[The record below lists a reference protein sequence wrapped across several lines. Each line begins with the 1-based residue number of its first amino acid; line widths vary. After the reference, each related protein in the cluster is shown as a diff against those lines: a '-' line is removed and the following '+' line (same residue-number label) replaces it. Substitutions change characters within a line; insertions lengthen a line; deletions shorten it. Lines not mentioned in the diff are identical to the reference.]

1 MSKLRFY
8 DIIIGTANI
17 FLHYYHTA
25 IQLDVKTSSS
35 RVIMGR
41 RYIFNFAD
49 GGNLSAVLNT
59 QCFGD
64 HHPLLSCR
72 LIEFLSILNLEVMVL
87 GKLFGTD
94 GARGVANTELTCE
107 TAMQIGRAAALVL
120 SKNNGGKRPVVM
132 IGMDTRASGAM
143 LEGALVAGLCSVG
156 ADVVL
161 LGVVPTPA
169 VAYMV
174 VRHGADAGI
183 MISASHN
190 PCEYNG
196 IKIFASTGYKLPDE
210 VEDEIEAIVLGNDV
224 EIPTPTGSGVGMVK
238 RKEDAVEEYVEHVA
252 NTIDVRLDGLRIALD
267 CANGSSCV
275 TAGKIFGRLGADCEI
290 FYNEPDG
297 VNINE
302 NCGSTHIGNLQKI
315 VKEQSFDAGF
325 AFDGDA
331 DRCLAVDNNGDL
343 VDGDYILALMAE
355 DMKQRG
361 VLAGNAVVGT
371 ILTNMGFHKFCSD
384 RGMDFVAAKVG
395 DRYVL
400 EEMLK
405 NGYNLGGEQSGH
417 VIFLDY
423 CTTGDGQLTAVQICG
438 LLARS
443 GKKFSLFTDLVKPY
457 PQTMV
462 NVRVTPEGKS
472 RMNTCEE
479 LSGAIAAAE
488 AELGDTGRIIVRASG
503 TEPLIRVMTEG
514 ENEQQIL
521 RIADELAEVVRINLG

>member
-1 MSKLRFY
+1 
-8 DIIIGTANI
+8 
-17 FLHYYHTA
+17 
-25 IQLDVKTSSS
+25 
-35 RVIMGR
+35 MGR
-41 RYIFNFAD
+41 
-49 GGNLSAVLNT
+49 
-59 QCFGD
+59 
-64 HHPLLSCR
+64 
-72 LIEFLSILNLEVMVL
+72 
-87 GKLFGTD
+87 LFGTD

-107 TAMQIGRAAALVL
+107 MAMQIGRAAALVL
-120 SKNNGGKRPVVM
+120 SEDNGGKRPVVM

-143 LEGALVAGLCSVG
+143 LEGALTAGLCSVG
-156 ADVVL
+156 ANVVL

-174 VRHGADAGI
+174 VKHGADAGI

-210 VEDEIEAIVLGNDV
+210 VENDIEAIVLDHAQ
-224 EIPTPTGSGVGMVK
+224 EIPRPTGSGIGMVR
-238 RKEDAVEEYVEHVA
+238 RKEDAVDEYVEHVA
-252 NTIDVRLDGLRIALD
+252 MTIDVRLDGLRIALD
-267 CANGSSCV
+267 CANGSSSV
-275 TAGKIFGRLGADCEI
+275 TAKKLFDRLGADCEI
-290 FYNEPDG
+290 FFNEPDG
-297 VNINE
+297 VNIND

-315 VKEQSFDAGF
+315 VREGDFDAGF

-331 DRCLAVDNNGDL
+331 DRCLAVDNNGNL
-343 VDGDYILALMAE
+343 VDGDYILALMAD
-355 DMKQRG
+355 DMKKHG

-371 ILTNMGFHKFCSD
+371 ILTNMGFHKFCAD

-417 VIFLDY
+417 VIFLDH

-443 GKKFSLFTDLVKPY
+443 GKKFSEFTDLVKPY

-462 NVRVTPEGKS
+462 NVRVTSEGKA
-472 RMNTCEE
+472 RMKSCKE
-479 LSGAIAAAE
+479 LNDAIAAAE
-488 AELGDTGRIIVRASG
+488 AELGSTGRIVVRVSG

-521 RIADELAEVVRINLG
+521 RIANELAEVVKANLG